1 MRQLSSWRRCAEL
14 PWHHLARI
22 SSHEERRRKRQKSG
36 RNKAMCFEMG
46 AADLTNDF
54 PCWVPAIDH
63 FVVRCKDWR
72 DTSSLSDL
80 ASLVAEILSFTALVA
95 LARRSSALSFF
106 LTISR
111 KVYRSI
117 LARWLVRGCSTT
129 NSPLLSLQ
137 GFLPTRH
144 HSFLFMLLNKPILI
158 SIR

>member
-1 MRQLSSWRRCAEL
+1 ML
-14 PWHHLARI
+14 PEYLVMKNG
-22 SSHEERRRKRQKSG
+22 EERDRRAVED
-36 RNKAMCFEMG
+36 KAMCFEMG

-80 ASLVAEILSFTALVA
+80 ASLVAEILSFTALLA

-106 LTISR
+106 FDHIEESIPQ
-111 KVYRSI
+111 YPRSM
-117 LARWLVRGCSTT
+117 ARPRMLY
-129 NSPLLSLQ
+129 NDSPLLSLQ